1 MIQIV
6 CNGNIGADAVRKEI
20 NGKMY
25 ISFRM
30 GVRGRRDTTTW
41 VSVLYRDNDKLL
53 PYLVKGQG
61 VLISGEPTFGAY
73 VNREG
78 KANVDVSVFANTLDL
93 MSVKEAGGITTP
105 AAKDN
110 GLDGKTTTNNT
121 TQAVQDD
128 LPF

>member
-6 CNGNIGADAVRKEI
+6 FNGNLGADAVRKEI

-25 ISFRM
+25 ISFNV
-30 GVRGRRDTTTW
+30 GVRARRDTTTW

-53 PYLVKGQG
+53 PYLTKGQG

-78 KANVDVSVFANTLDL
+78 KANIDVSVFANTLDL
-93 MSVKEAGGITTP
+93 MG
-105 AAKDN
+105 AKGDT
-110 GLDGKTTTNNT
+110 LTTTHPQQDNAAHANSAQNN
-121 TQAVQDD
+121 DR

>member
-6 CNGNIGADAVRKEI
+6 CNGNLGADAERKEI

-53 PYLVKGQG
+53 PYLQKGQG
-61 VLISGEPTFGAY
+61 VMISGEPTFGGY
-73 VNREG
+73 VNRAG
-78 KANVDVSVFANTLDL
+78 IASVDVSVFANALELTGTKGDTLPNTQQ
-93 MSVKEAGGITTP
+93 ET
-105 AAKDN
+105 DN
-110 GLDGKTTTNNT
+110 GVSANSAGNNDG
-121 TQAVQDD
+121 

>member
-25 ISFRM
+25 ISFNV
-30 GVRGRRDTTTW
+30 GVRSRRDTTTW

-53 PYLVKGQG
+53 PYLTKGQG

-73 VNREG
+73 VNCEG
-78 KANVDVSVFANTLDL
+78 KACVDVSVFANTLDL
-93 MSVKEAGGITTP
+93 VGAKGDTLTNTHPQQENAAHANP
-105 AAKDN
+105 AQ
-110 GLDGKTTTNNT
+110 NN
-121 TQAVQDD
+121 DS

>member
-6 CNGNIGADAVRKEI
+6 FNGNLGADAVRKEI

-25 ISFRM
+25 ISFNV
-30 GVRGRRDTTTW
+30 GVRGRKDTTTW
-41 VSVLYRDNDKLL
+41 VSVLYRYNYKLL
-53 PYLVKGQG
+53 PYLTKGQG

-78 KANVDVSVFANTLDL
+78 KACVDVSVLANTLDL
-93 MSVKEAGGITTP
+93 TG
-105 AAKDN
+105 AKGD
-110 GLDGKTTTNNT
+110 GLTTTHPQQDNAAHANSAQNN
-121 TQAVQDD
+121 DS

>member
-25 ISFRM
+25 ISFNV
-30 GVRGRRDTTTW
+30 GVRSRRDTTTW

-78 KANVDVSVFANTLDL
+78 KACVDVSVFANTLDFTGAKVDTL
-93 MSVKEAGGITTP
+93 TSTHP
-105 AAKDN
+105 QQDNAAHAN
-110 GLDGKTTTNNT
+110 SAQNN
-121 TQAVQDD
+121 DS